1 MKRVFLAMIA
11 GAVIAGALFFVFN
24 LGSIVARAIEQ
35 HGSAVTGTPV
45 AVSGVDLSL
54 REGSGTIRDL
64 RIASPDG
71 FGTPDALSFEGIAIA
86 LNVEESS
93 RELIVL
99 DEVRIA
105 QPVVRVEVGPTG
117 KTNID
122 EIRRRVQAFVAEA
135 NLEDERVR
143 IRTLAFEK
151 GRIEV
156 DASAV
161 GLEPR
166 TLDLPELRLQD
177 VGGLKGAGP
186 EEIAKIVIG
195 AVVGRVTSQIAGSE
209 VENLIRGKLGDSVTD
224 AAKGLLD
231 KLGG

>member
-1 MKRVFLAMIA
+1 MKKVLVAMVA
-11 GAVIAGALFFVFN
+11 GAIVAGALFFVFN

-35 HGSAVTGTPV
+35 HGSSVTGTPV

-54 REGSGTIRDL
+54 REGSGTIRGL
-64 RIASPDG
+64 AVGSPDG
-71 FGTPDALSFEGIAIA
+71 FDTKEALSFDDIAIT

-105 QPVVRVEVGPTG
+105 APTVRVELSPTG
-117 KTNID
+117 KTNLD
-122 EIRRRVQAFVAEA
+122 EIRRRVQEFAAEA

-143 IRTLAFEK
+143 IRSLVFQA
-151 GRIEV
+151 GSIEV

-166 TLDLPELRLQD
+166 TLNLPELRLQD
-177 VGGLKGAGP
+177 VGGSSGAGP
-186 EEIAKIVIG
+186 EEIAKIVLG
-195 AVVGRVTSQIAGSE
+195 AVVGRATSQIAGSE
-209 VENLIRGKLGDSVTD
+209 VENLIRGQLGDAVGD
-224 AAKGLLD
+224 AARGLLD
-231 KLGG
+231 KIGG

>member
-1 MKRVFLAMIA
+1 MKRVLGAMVL
-11 GAVIAGALFFVFN
+11 GAILAGALYFVFN
-24 LGSIVARAIEQ
+24 LGSIVARAIER

-54 REGSGTIRDL
+54 REGRGTIRDL

-71 FGTPDALSFEGIAIA
+71 FDTSDAVSFEDIAIT

-93 RELIVL
+93 RDLIVL

-105 QPVVRVEVGPTG
+105 APAVRVEVSSSG
-117 KTNID
+117 KTNLD
-122 EIRRRVQAFVAEA
+122 EIRRRVREFAAEGG
-135 NLEDERVR
+135 LDDERVR
-143 IRTLAFEK
+143 IRSLVFQRGT
-151 GRIEV
+151 IVV

-166 TLDLPELRLQD
+166 TLNLPELRLQD
-177 VGGLKGAGP
+177 VGGGSGAGP
-186 EEIAKIVIG
+186 EEIATIVLG
-195 AVVGRVTSQIAGSE
+195 AVVGRATSEIAGSE
-209 VENLIRGKLGDSVTD
+209 VESLIRGQLGDSVTD

-231 KLGG
+231 RLGG